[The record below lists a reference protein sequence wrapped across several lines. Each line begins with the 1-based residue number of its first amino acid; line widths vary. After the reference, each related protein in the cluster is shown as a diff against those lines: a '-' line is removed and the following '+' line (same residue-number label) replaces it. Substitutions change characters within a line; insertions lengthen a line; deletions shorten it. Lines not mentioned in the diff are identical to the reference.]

1 MNEDKILNADSAPT
15 EASLDAAQAA
25 AELNTAAE
33 QASVAESAEAAESES
48 AAIAEAEADTDTA
61 QILGASEETAAEV
74 AEAAHTE
81 PADDDIIIETPPDAE
96 LEAPEGY
103 TEPSETDTVFTAE
116 NEAEDGADGD
126 DTATGEE
133 DDGDGEATPADI
145 DTEENEPEEGA
156 SEEKKEKAETVRV
169 RMVDRV
175 FDFVELFI
183 FSLVAVLLATTFVFR
198 HSIVEGSSMEQTLY
212 ENEHLII
219 SNLFYTPE
227 RGDIIVCEDY
237 TTMLKKPIVKRV
249 IGLPGDRVVV
259 RYTGEVYVNGELLD
273 EPYVYV
279 DFYTPQYDVDVVVPE
294 GELFVMGDHR
304 NLSTDSR
311 EIGTIDM
318 DSVLGKVLLRF
329 LPISEFGIVE

>member
-1 MNEDKILNADSAPT
+1 MNEDKILSADIS
-15 EASLDAAQAA
+15 EAEANSDAAQAA
-25 AELNTAAE
+25 AEPVAE
-33 QASVAESAEAAESES
+33 QLVLAADNTDTTDSTDSATAQADADAVQDDGANEEAIAEAAEIE
-48 AAIAEAEADTDTA
+48 D
-61 QILGASEETAAEV
+61 
-74 AEAAHTE
+74 TE
-81 PADDDIIIETPPDAE
+81 PVADDDIIIETLPDAE

-103 TEPSETDTVFTAE
+103 TEPSEDDTVF
-116 NEAEDGADGD
+116 NSEDESEGEADGD
-126 DTATGEE
+126 DTAGGDEGE
-133 DDGDGEATPADI
+133 GDGEAIPRDADT
-145 DTEENEPEEGA
+145 DGNTDENTDEVQ
-156 SEEKKEKAETVRV
+156 SEKTETVRV

-237 TTMLKKPIVKRV
+237 TTVLKKPIVKRV

-329 LPISEFGIVE
+329 LPISEFGIIE

>member
-1 MNEDKILNADSAPT
+1 MI
-15 EASLDAAQAA
+15 
-25 AELNTAAE
+25 
-33 QASVAESAEAAESES
+33 
-48 AAIAEAEADTDTA
+48 
-61 QILGASEETAAEV
+61 
-74 AEAAHTE
+74 
-81 PADDDIIIETPPDAE
+81 
-96 LEAPEGY
+96 
-103 TEPSETDTVFTAE
+103 
-116 NEAEDGADGD
+116 
-126 DTATGEE
+126 
-133 DDGDGEATPADI
+133 
-145 DTEENEPEEGA
+145 
-156 SEEKKEKAETVRV
+156 
-169 RMVDRV
+169 DRV

-237 TTMLKKPIVKRV
+237 TTRLKKPIVKRV

-279 DFYTPQYDVDVVVPE
+279 DFYTPQSDVDVVVPE